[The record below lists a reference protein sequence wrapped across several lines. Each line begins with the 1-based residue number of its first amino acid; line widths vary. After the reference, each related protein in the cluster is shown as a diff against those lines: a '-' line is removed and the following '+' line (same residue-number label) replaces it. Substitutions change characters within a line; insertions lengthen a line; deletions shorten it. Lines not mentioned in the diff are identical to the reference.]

1 MPTAFACPSCQ
12 TRFARKPTDRQCPA
26 CGFHL
31 RAASPPPGASQP
43 LIYWRVVGV
52 ALGTCAL
59 FIITTMFALK
69 AWGEAKRSA
78 LSSPVK
84 NDEKNAVPE
93 FVEPQVEAPVLEPA
107 DTPPLAPMEQPAP
120 KKERSQDVAV
130 APAAPVSESATA
142 PANYP
147 ETKMDVA
154 TPSQT
159 KNSTSPQAQFAFKRL
174 DNRCE
179 EDLRKELVEVPIF
192 EKNQIPQATRRLL
205 AAAPR
210 DKAHSSETKPDF
222 AGLPMRMGVHCQSGK
237 EPAENLQ
244 VLSTKLHAVLTAAIV
259 PNANDPRPNVEVL
272 RKSLLEDSGSGKPG
286 WLQPE
291 AIPALVQI
299 LMAENKP
306 VRLLLVELLARIPSR
321 EAGVALA
328 QRAVFDLSSD
338 VREAAIRALK
348 DRPREQFRDTLLEGF
363 RFPWAAANEHAA
375 EALAALDAKETASA
389 LVKLLDQPAPTAPTP
404 IGSDRKLHVREMV
417 RINHLS
423 SCTFCHPRSLVA
435 TDLVR
440 GQVPDPNQRVS
451 PGAYQTERPLS
462 FVRADITYLRQD
474 FSVIQPVANP
484 GPWPAF
490 QRFDYVI
497 RTRPATL
504 DEEIFERPDNPAA
517 NRQRQAILFAL
528 RELTGTDAGST
539 VKSWRRKLAEVA
551 KPEPSG
557 FN

>member
-1 MPTAFACPSCQ
+1 
-12 TRFARKPTDRQCPA
+12 
-26 CGFHL
+26 
-31 RAASPPPGASQP
+31 

-52 ALGTCAL
+52 ALATCAL

-69 AWGEAKRSA
+69 AWGDAKRSA

-84 NDEKNAVPE
+84 TEEKIIIPE

-107 DTPPLAPMEQPAP
+107 ETPPSAPKEQPAP

-130 APAAPVSESATA
+130 APAAPASESTTA

-147 ETKMDVA
+147 ETGIDVA
-154 TPSQT
+154 TPSEI
-159 KNSTSPQAQFAFKRL
+159 KNSTSPPAQFVLKRL
-174 DNRCE
+174 DYRCE
-179 EDLRKELVEVPIF
+179 EDLRKELMEVPIF
-192 EKNQIPQATRRLL
+192 EKNQLPQATRRLL

-210 DKAHSSETKPDF
+210 DKARSSETKADF

-244 VLSTKLHAVLTAAIV
+244 VLSTKLHAILTAAIV
-259 PNANDPRPNVEVL
+259 PTANDPRPNVEVL
-272 RKSLLEDSGSGKPG
+272 RKPLFEDSGSGKPG

-306 VRLLLVELLARIPSR
+306 VRLLLVELLAQIPSR
-321 EAGVALA
+321 DAGVALA

-348 DRPREQFRDTLLEGF
+348 DRPREQFRDTLLDGF
-363 RFPWAAANEHAA
+363 RFPWPAANEHAA
-375 EALAALDAKETASA
+375 EALTALNAKETAPD
-389 LVKLLDQPAPTAPTP
+389 LVKLLDQPAPTAPAP
-404 IGSDRKLHVREMV
+404 IGADKKLHVREMV

-451 PGAYQTERPLS
+451 PGAYQQERPLS

-474 FSVIQPVANP
+474 FSVIQPVSNP

-504 DEEIFERPDNPAA
+504 DEEIFLRPDDPGA

-528 RELTGTDAGST
+528 RELTGTDGGTT
-539 VKSWRRKLAEVA
+539 VTSWRRKLAEVA